1 MEYYSEKDNGIK
13 PIRKN
18 KIYEDIAEKIMDAI
32 LTDAWKEGSRLPTE
46 MEIATML
53 QVSRGSVREAIKSL
67 QRNEILI
74 SSPGTGTYVSSKAK
88 EHIHNSRLA
97 ILLNNDEQNMSELV
111 QVRYLLD
118 PELAALAA
126 HNSTPDQVQRL
137 QHFIDKMS
145 EGNTKEEVIGYGAQ
159 FHQGIS
165 EMSNNSILIQFYKS
179 ISEPLRRLRVANFLT
194 MDVYRQDV
202 SVHQAILNAIEAHD
216 EELAKS
222 LMKEH
227 LRKDYNKFLGT
238 DASES

>member
-1 MEYYSEKDNGIK
+1 MEYYPEKDYGMK

-18 KIYEDIAEKIMDAI
+18 KIYEDIAEQIMQAI
-32 LTDAWKEGSRLPTE
+32 QTDAWEEGSRLPTE
-46 MEIATML
+46 MEIATMF

-88 EHIHNSRLA
+88 EHINNSRLA
-97 ILLNNDEQNMSELV
+97 LLLNNDEQNMSELV

-126 HNSTPDQVQRL
+126 HNSTPEQVRRL
-137 QHFIDKMS
+137 QILIDKMS
-145 EGNTKEEVIGYGAQ
+145 KGKTKEEVIGYGAQ

-165 EMSNNSILIQFYKS
+165 DMSQNSILIQFYKS

-202 SVHQAILNAIEAHD
+202 SVHQAILDAIEIHD
-216 EELAKS
+216 EELAKT

-227 LRKDYNKFLGT
+227 LRKDYSIYLENK
-238 DASES
+238 